1 MVDLTYLTK
10 FAKNNPQKMRRYI
23 SLYLEAAPSAFEAM
37 NRHLN
42 DGDWEQL
49 RIQAHSLKPLTDLM
63 GINGL
68 KDGLIKI
75 EDAVKKQQFDI
86 IEALLNSSHAIS
98 IEAEESLKETLNKYP
113 I

>member
-63 GINGL
+63 GINSL
-68 KDGLIKI
+68 KDELIKI
-75 EDAVKKQQFDI
+75 EDAVKKQQFSSV
-86 IEALLNSSHAIS
+86 ENLLNTSHTIS
-98 IEAEESLKETLNKYP
+98 IAAEEILKEMLNQYP
-113 I
+113 S